1 SILQLVTKSWK
12 ELGIDAEEMPS
23 STRASQDG
31 PVSEQINY
39 ENWLKSKSPEQQDQV
54 LGKGKSD
61 LWRRGVITFAD
72 MLDQSGRPLTLKDLY
87 LTHLDVGYSTMNS
100 IEELRQKAIDIEPE
114 ITEKITEIISSVG
127 AKTAGLEYRLKSLES
142 LKRKVETEV
151 LAGISEKQAI
161 NSVKDV
167 IRYTAILDVNN
178 FVLQYDKIQSAL
190 EKQGYF
196 TVVVKN
202 TWKDGAVYKGVNTF
216 VTTLIKKDNVV
227 FELQYHT
234 QQSFD
239 LKNGVLHNLYEQ
251 FRDPATPQ
259 DERKKLYEKMQILSS
274 KLTVP
279 KDIQKVKGVK

>member
-1 SILQLVTKSWK
+1 LVTKSWK

-23 STRASQDG
+23 STRASQDS

-54 LGKGKSD
+54 LGKGKAD

>member
-1 SILQLVTKSWK
+1 
-12 ELGIDAEEMPS
+12 
-23 STRASQDG
+23 
-31 PVSEQINY
+31 
-39 ENWLKSKSPEQQDQV
+39 
-54 LGKGKSD
+54 
-61 LWRRGVITFAD
+61 
-72 MLDQSGRPLTLKDLY
+72 
-87 LTHLDVGYSTMNS
+87 TMNS
-100 IEELRQKAIDIEPE
+100 IEELRQKAIDVEPE

-251 FRDPATPQ
+251 FRDPATP
-259 DERKKLYEKMQILSS
+259 
-274 KLTVP
+274 
-279 KDIQKVKGVK
+279 